1 MIAPSPS
8 LSDSMPRTKL
18 QGQSRNGDGR
28 NTRATSIKT
37 PKDEIGA
44 LPTLPP
50 THLDVLV
57 LGGLGGRVDQ
67 AFSQIHHLYSVAL
80 HNSHQPSSSPSASIH
95 PHEPKENKTRSHI
108 HLFLISEESISF
120 ILLPGLNRI
129 LTSGTYSSH
138 TMKPSKAK
146 EEGLEQDQEFYLSEN
161 VGIIPL
167 TGPATITTIGLEWD
181 VTDWKTE
188 IGGQIS
194 TSNHIRA
201 DEVNVT
207 TTRPV
212 LFTVEFAARFKIG
225 WEWKKE
231 YC

>member
-8 LSDSMPRTKL
+8 LSDSMSQAKL
-18 QGQSRNGDGR
+18 QDRSRNGDGR
-28 NTRATSIKT
+28 ETGTTSLET
-37 PKDEIGA
+37 PKGGIGA
-44 LPTLPP
+44 LPTLSP
-50 THLDVLV
+50 TRLDVLV

-80 HNSHQPSSSPSASIH
+80 HNSHQPSVSSSASIH

-108 HLFLISEESISF
+108 RLFLLSEESISF

-129 LTSGTYSSH
+129 LTSGTNNSH
-138 TMKPSKAK
+138 TGKPSKAK
-146 EEGLEQDQEFYLSEN
+146 EEGLEQDQEFYLSKN

-167 TGPATITTIGLEWD
+167 TGPATITTTGLEWD

-201 DEVNVT
+201 NEVNVT
-207 TTRPV
+207 TTWPV
-212 LFTVEFAARFKIG
+212 LFTVEFAPKFKIG